1 MKNQT
6 VVVFKANG
14 EAFAAEV
21 PSEGQEGRLKALQG
35 FVGGLIERAYLSEYP
50 KHTVYCNEEGLLR
63 NLPRNHFFP
72 QLVGDVILFS
82 NEQ

>member
-6 VVVFKANG
+6 VVVFKASG

-35 FVGGLIERAYLSEYP
+35 FVGGLIEQAYLLDYP
-50 KHTVYCNEEGLLR
+50 KHTVYCNEEGLL
-63 NLPRNHFFP
+63 LGLKRNHFFP
-72 QLVGDVILFS
+72 QLVGDVVLLS
-82 NEQ
+82 NKQ